1 MALSSFVVR
10 PPTFTAGASG
20 ITSDAA
26 LGRARRGD
34 ATLVYDG
41 RVDRLAAGEAHVHA
55 DPGITPHVVASR
67 LLERVLTRG
76 VDALAAVQG
85 DFTACLCSEGEL
97 TAFRSFTAPAQVYWS
112 DDLISNRLLE
122 HARDRAPEPDPAFRL
137 RFVLGVATL
146 QHGFETTPLAG
157 VRRLLP
163 GHTVTSLPGRAAR
176 VRQLVRRAYRYVLE
190 PLQRREDVAPRLRH
204 LLTECV
210 EDRIRDASRPVWCEL
225 SGGLDSSFVACLA
238 ARARESVCAYMF
250 SRPDRPSHRS
260 SEEYAR
266 EVADR
271 YGIALT
277 VLAPSDL
284 PRVDLREPVYADE
297 PTDFFWYGRLFGGAA
312 ARVVPEGATVLT
324 GFGADQLFLRS
335 PRILPYLLRRGQLRR
350 FGDGLA
356 SVGKL
361 LSRSRASLA
370 WQSALSALPRRL
382 HLGAA
387 APFSRLAVNPF
398 AADDVSM
405 DRALTGGVAWLRA
418 PDGQGA
424 LALRERLEDEHAAAD
439 ARLIG
444 DGIVCDD
451 LGYLSATRFVDGP
464 FTDPRAV
471 TVESPFCD
479 LRLLDFVYD
488 EVSLHL
494 VHDFDARYKELLR
507 AAQEGIVPDGLR
519 ARQSDTFSFDASR
532 DRLLADN
539 KDAVRELFA
548 SPDLDAWLDRAG
560 AARALAELEF
570 GVQSSSTRALLAAA
584 GYLVW
589 WRDFK
594 EAARALT

>member
-1 MALSSFVVR
+1 MRL
-10 PPTFTAGASG
+10 PTFTARASG
-20 ITSDAA
+20 VASDAP
-26 LGRARRGD
+26 LGRASAGG
-34 ATLVYDG
+34 ATLVYEG
-41 RVDRLAAGEAHVHA
+41 RVDRLAAGDAHVHA
-55 DPGITPHVVASR
+55 DPSVTPHVVASR
-67 LLERVLTRG
+67 LLERVAQRG
-76 VDALAAVQG
+76 VDAFAAVQG
-85 DFTACLCSEGEL
+85 DFAACLWSEGEL
-97 TAFRSFTAPAQVYWS
+97 TAFRSFTSPAQVYWS
-112 DDLISNRLLE
+112 DELVSNRLVE
-122 HARDRAPEPDPAFRL
+122 HARGGRGEPDPAFRL
-137 RFVLGVATL
+137 RFVLNVATL
-146 QHGFETTPLAG
+146 QHGFETTPIVG

-163 GHTVTSLPGRAAR
+163 GHAVTLAPGYAPRL
-176 VRQLVRRAYRYVLE
+176 RQLVRRAYRYVLE
-190 PLQRREDVAPRLRH
+190 PSQRRDDVAPRLRE
-204 LLTECV
+204 LLTACV
-210 EDRIRDASRPVWCEL
+210 EDRVKQTSRPVWCEL

-238 ARARESVCAYMF
+238 ARARKDVCAYMF

-260 SEEYAR
+260 SEDYAR

-277 VLAPSDL
+277 VLAPDDL
-284 PRVDLREPVYADE
+284 PRVDLTEAVYADE
-297 PTDFFWYGRLFGGAA
+297 PSDFFWYGRLFGGGA
-312 ARVVPEGATVLT
+312 ARVVPEGATLLT

-387 APFSRLAVNPF
+387 ARFARMPVNPF

-418 PDGQGA
+418 PDGRDA
-424 LALRERLEDEHAAAD
+424 LALREALEDEHVAAD
-439 ARLIG
+439 ARLVG
-444 DGIVCDD
+444 DGILCDD

-464 FTDPRAV
+464 YTDPRGVA
-471 TVESPFCD
+471 VESPFCD

-507 AAQEGIVPDGLR
+507 AAQEGIVPETLR

-539 KDAVRELFA
+539 KHALRELFA

-560 AARALAELEF
+560 AARALAELEL

-584 GYLVW
+584 GYLLW
-589 WRDFK
+589 WRDF
-594 EAARALT
+594 ERAARALT